1 MSTSFTYYS
10 LRNFNLFYIPLTRTV
25 AYYNSSLPVTVKSW
39 NTLPDNVKPAR
50 SLDKLK
56 QVSNGL
62 IFSVHL

>member
-39 NTLPDNVKPAR
+39 NTLPDNVK
-50 SLDKLK
+50 

-62 IFSVHL
+62 MFSVHL